1 MTINEAIGV
10 NLFGMDIRKGE
21 LVSCE
26 EEIQRKIA
34 YLGGTEAIAPY
45 IPFPLPFL
53 AEKLKTDPYLN
64 NTSLREWDL
73 AAGFKSISF
82 CTTPLLVRG
91 GIWELYRKKG
101 ICAASCAEGVS
112 ILKTAAQILIEAEK

>member
-1 MTINEAIGV
+1 MRWSLLSCPV
-10 NLFGMDIRKGE
+10 LSSSLPSLFSS
-21 LVSCE
+21 VSFS
-26 EEIQRKIA
+26 
-34 YLGGTEAIAPY
+34 
-45 IPFPLPFL
+45 PFPLPFL